1 MKDVYQGSPNIKAIT
16 LEEFPHVKSTGEFL
30 SETVARIKASNQ
42 SGNILISIDDLPA
55 SGRILTNDSYLKKKS
70 LYSIF
75 LALLSADY
83 PTIKSRLQ
91 DLMSVSK
98 YLWVSVKGAGISQAM
113 AQDIGFM
120 LVTS

>member
-1 MKDVYQGSPNIKAIT
+1 MKDALKNSSNIKTIT
-16 LEEFPHVKSTGEFL
+16 LEDFPHVKSTAEFL
-30 SETVARIKASNQ
+30 AETTARIKTSSP
-42 SGNILISIDDLPA
+42 SGNILVTIDDLPA
-55 SGRILTNDSYLKKKS
+55 SGLSSTNEPYLKKS
-70 LYSIF
+70 TLYSIIS
-75 LALLSADY
+75 ALLGADY